1 MMPRAVLREISESQN
16 PEAVALILAE
26 PLHRSLRHTSN
37 LLPVTF
43 LSVVPRSSIGGAASL
58 LPKDHYQDGKHHRR
72 QSTKTTVNKPTTYSS
87 MPMTTPRLARLR

>member
-72 QSTKTTVNKPTTYSS
+72 QHQDHGEQADHILVDAHDNT
-87 MPMTTPRLARLR
+87 